1 ARATPRRCGSWSRP
15 ARTSTWPTATVE
27 RPGSWRA
34 AAAMTRWSSCWRRPA
49 VAEPGRS
56 GERQRFQTR
65 LAPGEALEA
74 ERRDVERAR
83 VAVGDQLG
91 HQLSGDGAVHEA
103 VAAEAGDDV
112 QAGDPGHSAHDAGL
126 VRRHL
131 VEARPRPHELG
142 VFQHRRPAHGALHQ
156 RLRQAPVEH
165 GAERS
170 RLGPAA
176 DAEQNA
182 GTLTPYRDPQVR
194 VDDERRGLRN
204 LLE

>member
-65 LAPGEALEA
+65 LAPGEALEV

-103 VAAEAGDDV
+103 VAAEASDDV
-112 QAGDPGHSAHDAGL
+112 QAGHSGHGAHDPGL

-131 VEARPRPHELG
+131 VEPRPRAHELSVRQYG
-142 VFQHRRPAHGALHQ
+142 RAPDGALPQ
-156 RLRQAPVEH
+156 RLGQAPVEH
-165 GAERS
+165 GAE
-170 RLGPAA
+170 
-176 DAEQNA
+176 
-182 GTLTPYRDPQVR
+182 
-194 VDDERRGLRN
+194 
-204 LLE
+204 